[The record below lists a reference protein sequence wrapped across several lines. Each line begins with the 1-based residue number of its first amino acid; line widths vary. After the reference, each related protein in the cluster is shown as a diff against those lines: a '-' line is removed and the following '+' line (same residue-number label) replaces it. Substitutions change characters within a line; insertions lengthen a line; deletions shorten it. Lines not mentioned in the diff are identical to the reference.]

1 MQMNTRID
9 DDLKLG
15 GDAVLRRYGLT
26 PSSAVRALWQYLV
39 TTNSLPEFLL
49 DERPKHSAA
58 NDALERAEAGQG
70 LALKLAHEA
79 GMLGKLDALSY
90 DELREV
96 AFEEMLAEREERT

>member
-39 TTNSLPEFLL
+39 TMNSLPDFML
-49 DERPKHSAA
+49 DEKPEHPSAS
-58 NDALERAEAGQG
+58 DAVRRAEAGQG
-70 LALKLAHEA
+70 LALKLAREA
-79 GMLGKLDALSY
+79 DMLGKIDALSY
-90 DELREV
+90 DELREA
-96 AFEEMLAEREERT
+96 AFEEMLAEREETV